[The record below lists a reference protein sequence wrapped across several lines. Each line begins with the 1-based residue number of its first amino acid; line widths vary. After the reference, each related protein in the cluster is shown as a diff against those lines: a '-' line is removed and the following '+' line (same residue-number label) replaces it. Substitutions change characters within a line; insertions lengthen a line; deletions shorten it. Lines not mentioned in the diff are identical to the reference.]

1 MHSDI
6 RVAMYRREKINSI
19 LIHEIGDIL
28 LKEMEFPLGVLV
40 TVTNAE
46 ATEDFKE
53 AKIFVSVLPFKE
65 SQRILE
71 ILGKNIY
78 HIQQFLNK
86 RLRMK
91 PVPKI
96 FFKIDPSIEQADKV
110 ERLLKND

>member
-1 MHSDI
+1 
-6 RVAMYRREKINSI
+6 MYRKEKINSL

-28 LKEMEFPLGVLV
+28 LREMEFPLGVLV

-71 ILGKNIY
+71 ILRKNIY
-78 HIQQFLNK
+78 HLQQFLNK

-91 PVPKI
+91 PIPKI